1 MAQSQDMESVA
12 HQLRLLEEVV
22 QELEARLE
30 DARRGEAEVTGEV
43 EFLRGEVERVGAEFR
58 GNGSTT
64 RSLSGSE
71 VVRSRK
77 SRSTTRRE
85 LLRRTA
91 VEKRKRTRTLTRRS
105 ATRRRKRSSERSMA
119 SHTHHLLRPRW
130 MRTSGARCARA
141 MVTIASAAC
150 LRSEVRVRTSA
161 CVSTCSPRFYPPLSA
176 LSC

>member
-71 VVRSRK
+71 VVSGEAEENEDFDK
-77 SRSTTRRE
+77 EISHEEEKAFERE
-85 LLRRTA
+85 VNGEPHTPPA
-91 VEKRKRTRTLTRRS
+91 
-105 ATRRRKRSSERSMA
+105 AA
-119 SHTHHLLRPRW
+119 SVD
-130 MRTSGARCARA
+130 ADKRCALCEGDGHDS
-141 MVTIASAAC
+141 ISC
-150 LRSEVRVRTSA
+150 LFEK
-161 CVSTCSPRFYPPLSA
+161 
-176 LSC
+176 